1 MEISGVERKG
11 DPDFFV
17 EDQHFQNDTRVVR
30 ENLKKCGWKV
40 TINFVPFESDRKR
53 ESCYQ
58 MWVEALLRAT
68 EANKP

>member
-1 MEISGVERKG
+1 MKKSRVNRKG

-17 EDQHFQNDTRVVR
+17 EDQHFQKNTSVVR
-30 ENLKKCGWKV
+30 ENLKKYGWKV

-58 MWVEALLRAT
+58 MWIEALLRAT